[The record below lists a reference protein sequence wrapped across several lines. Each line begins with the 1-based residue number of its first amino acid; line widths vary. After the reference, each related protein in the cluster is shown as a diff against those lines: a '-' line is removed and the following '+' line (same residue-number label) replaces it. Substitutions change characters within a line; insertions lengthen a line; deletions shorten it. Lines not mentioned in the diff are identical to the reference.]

1 MYNIDFDDT
10 SSSSAAKSFNQK
22 SSSSNNI
29 KSNINIRIPDII
41 SNATNKSNQYT
52 RLNLDEDD
60 SDYELD
66 TRKLNDNNKFNK
78 PTSNQSQSI
87 QLQHE
92 V

>member
-66 TRKLNDNNKFNK
+66 TRKLNDNKFNK